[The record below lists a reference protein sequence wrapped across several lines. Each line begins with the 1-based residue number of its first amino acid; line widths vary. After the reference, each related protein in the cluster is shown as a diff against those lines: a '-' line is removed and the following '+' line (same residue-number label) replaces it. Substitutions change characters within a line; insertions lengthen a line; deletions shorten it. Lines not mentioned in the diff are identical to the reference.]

1 MSSLTSIG
9 RPNIKMCQQV
19 NVKKKKNIS
28 KAKKIVNKQSLCTV
42 SLHLTK

>member
-19 NVKKKKNIS
+19 NVKKKKKHFKSEKNS
-28 KAKKIVNKQSLCTV
+28 K
-42 SLHLTK
+42 